1 MNKSRTVLMI
11 VVGLG
16 LCSCALKPTD
26 RIQKPSGEGSPQA
39 RQEILIH
46 SPKEALGQPPS
57 SKSYVAH
64 PKPMVMSAAVRHL
77 MKDASYLG
85 RQGDL
90 DAAVTTIERA
100 LRIQSRNAG
109 LWHQLASF
117 RLQQDQPGPAENL
130 AKKSNILAG
139 GDLELKRKNWT
150 LISIARRRLGNEE
163 GAYRA
168 KRKADQY

>member
-1 MNKSRTVLMI
+1 MTKLRSVLMI

-26 RIQKPSGEGSPQA
+26 RRPSGEGSSET
-39 RQEILIH
+39 RQEILIPP
-46 SPKEALGQPPS
+46 PKETPKQAPS
-57 SKSYVAH
+57 SKSYVAR

-77 MKDASYLG
+77 MKDASSLG

-100 LRIQSRNAG
+100 LRIQPRNAA
-109 LWHQLASF
+109 LWNQLASF
-117 RLQQDQPGPAENL
+117 RLQQDQPDSAENL

-139 GDLELKRKNWT
+139 GDLKLKRKNWT
-150 LISIARRRLGNEE
+150 LISIARRKLGNAE

-168 KRKADQY
+168 KTKADQY